1 MSPSYQFHV
10 KIIGVPE
17 IGSPESAKMTSDL
30 RVALFNR
37 MGAHVLL
44 QDIDIAHRVQSHKQN
59 GGPKP
64 IICKFVRCLAKYEA
78 MARRQDVCKV
88 DPVTVGFSDSVQIFD
103 HLTPNQQQIFYEAK
117 KFKDRHKLQYCWAK
131 NSNIYFRK
139 TSEPPPI
146 KITKIGDL
154 QRLEEDIASSL

>member
-1 MSPSYQFHV
+1 
-10 KIIGVPE
+10 
-17 IGSPESAKMTSDL
+17 MTSDL

-37 MGAHVLL
+37 MGAHVSL

-78 MARRQDVCKV
+78 KARRQDVCKV
-88 DPVTVGFSDSVQIFD
+88 DPVRVGFSESVQIFD

-117 KFKDRHKLQYCWAK
+117 KFKDRHKLQYCWVKTPTSTLARRVNLGQSRSRK
-131 NSNIYFRK
+131 SEIYSGWRRI
-139 TSEPPPI
+139 SHLPCNLPAE
-146 KITKIGDL
+146 
-154 QRLEEDIASSL
+154 